1 MATQEDIDR
10 IAQMAERTEDVAQ
23 LRQYRQELLSIA
35 ANMATV
41 IAQTSDSG
49 VQEHAGEIK
58 QSAEYGADEI
68 GERARQLE
76 IDQMDPDYERRKA
89 ERATFAEH
97 EEQRQAQE
105 AREGMK
111 KLQGLLGGLGGGGGA
126 GGGGAGLGGLLGGL
140 FGSKGGQQEA
150 EAAAGT
156 VPGAAPS
163 ETPPIPPPQPPPSP
177 TPQPPPIPAPQPGGN
192 GAAATMACKSC
203 GAQVKVEA
211 KFCPECGTQNP
222 TVNACK
228 GCGHTLE
235 GSPKFCPE
243 CGTPTAA

>member
-1 MATQEDIDR
+1 MPFPRSAGGAPPMATQEDIDR

-89 ERATFAEH
+89 E
-97 EEQRQAQE
+97 
-105 AREGMK
+105 
-111 KLQGLLGGLGGGGGA
+111 A
-126 GGGGAGLGGLLGGL
+126 G
-140 FGSKGGQQEA
+140 
-150 EAAAGT
+150 AGT

-192 GAAATMACKSC
+192 GAVATMACKSC
-203 GAQVKVEA
+203 GAQVKGWA
-211 KFCPECGTQNP
+211 
-222 TVNACK
+222 
-228 GCGHTLE
+228 
-235 GSPKFCPE
+235 KFCPE

>member
-1 MATQEDIDR
+1 MPFPRSAGGAPPMAPQENIDR

-76 IDQMDPDYERRKA
+76 IDQMDPDYERQKD

-156 VPGAAPS
+156 VPGPRRPRPPRSPRPSRPPPPPRSPPRSRLRSRAGTAPPRRWPARAAGPRS
-163 ETPPIPPPQPPPSP
+163 RWGRSSVRSAGPRTPP
-177 TPQPPPIPAPQPGGN
+177 
-192 GAAATMACKSC
+192 
-203 GAQVKVEA
+203 
-211 KFCPECGTQNP
+211 
-222 TVNACK
+222 
-228 GCGHTLE
+228 
-235 GSPKFCPE
+235 
-243 CGTPTAA
+243 